1 MIDKI
6 IDEFT
11 EYKRRER
18 EEDDYLLKLR
28 TDAEG
33 VGSIKYGDD
42 TSHGTTRGDHLENA
56 TIKLTE
62 AQKLIAKKRVPRFEM
77 AAETVD
83 WFYARLKPEQA
94 RVMTMYVV
102 EGMSFREIADR
113 TGRSIG
119 WVAETVKKSKNL
131 LR

>member
-1 MIDKI
+1 MIEKI
-6 IDEFT
+6 IDEFA

-18 EEDDYLLKLR
+18 EEDDYLLKMR

-94 RVMTMYVV
+94 RVMTLYVV

>member
-1 MIDKI
+1 MIEKI
-6 IDEFT
+6 IDEFA
-11 EYKRRER
+11 EYKRREK
-18 EEDDYLLKLR
+18 EEDDYILKLR

-56 TIKLTE
+56 TIKLAE
-62 AQKLIAKKRVPRFEM
+62 AQRIIAKKRVPRFEM

-94 RVMTMYVV
+94 RVMTLYVV

-119 WVAETVKKSKNL
+119 WVSETVKKSKNL

>member
-1 MIDKI
+1 MIEKI
-6 IDEFT
+6 IDEFAD
-11 EYKRRER
+11 YKRKER
-18 EEDDYLLKLR
+18 EENDYLLKLR

-33 VGSIKYGDD
+33 VGSIRYGDD

-77 AAETVD
+77 AAEVVD
-83 WFYARLKPEQA
+83 WFYEKLKPEAA
-94 RVMTMYVV
+94 RVMTMHVV

-119 WVAETVKKSKNL
+119 WVAETVKKSKFL
-131 LR
+131 LK

>member
-1 MIDKI
+1 MIEKI

-11 EYKRRER
+11 EYKRREK

-83 WFYARLKPEQA
+83 WFYASLKPEPA
-94 RVMTMYVV
+94 RVMTLYVV

-119 WVAETVKKSKNL
+119 WVSETVKKSKNL

>member
-1 MIDKI
+1 MIEKI
-6 IDEFT
+6 IDEFAD
-11 EYKRRER
+11 YKRKER

-33 VGSIKYGDD
+33 VGSIRYGDD

-77 AAETVD
+77 AAEVVD
-83 WFYARLKPEQA
+83 WFYERLKPEAA
-94 RVMTMYVV
+94 RVMTMYAV
-102 EGMSFREIADR
+102 ECMSFREISDR

-119 WVAETVKKSKNL
+119 WVSDTVKKSKIL
-131 LR
+131 LK

>member
-1 MIDKI
+1 MIEKI
-6 IDEFT
+6 IDEFAD
-11 EYKRRER
+11 YKRRER

-33 VGSIKYGDD
+33 VGSIRYGDD

-77 AAETVD
+77 AAEVVD
-83 WFYARLKPEQA
+83 WFYEKLKPEAA
-94 RVMTMYVV
+94 RVMTMHVV
-102 EGMSFREIADR
+102 EGMSFREISDR

-119 WVAETVKKSKNL
+119 WVSETVKKSKFL
-131 LR
+131 LK

>member
-1 MIDKI
+1 MIEKI

-11 EYKRRER
+11 EYKRREK

-94 RVMTMYVV
+94 RVMTLYVV

-119 WVAETVKKSKNL
+119 WVSETVKKSKNL

>member
-6 IDEFT
+6 IDEFAD
-11 EYKRRER
+11 YKRKER
-18 EEDDYLLKLR
+18 EENDYLLKLR

-33 VGSIKYGDD
+33 VGSIRYGDD

-77 AAETVD
+77 AAETAD
-83 WFYARLKPEQA
+83 WFYDSLTPEQA
-94 RVMTMYVV
+94 RVMTLYVI
-102 EGMSFREIADR
+102 ESMSFREIADR
-113 TGRSIG
+113 IGRSVG
-119 WVAETVKKSKNL
+119 WVSETVKKSKNL
-131 LR
+131 LK